1 MDSRRLFA
9 TVSATVSAFTSTFTS
24 GMAKPRTSS
33 SFRHGRT
40 ASYAAPSS
48 VGAAVSLGSQRPSHS
63 SHSSSFVSARA
74 RSRLTS

>member
-9 TVSATVSAFTSTFTS
+9 AVSASASGLSSAFSSTF
-24 GMAKPRTSS
+24 A
-33 SFRHGRT
+33 SFRHGMA
-40 ASYAAPSS
+40 ASCAAPSS

-74 RSRLTS
+74 RSRLTL